1 MVTALEIVAATAG
14 GNTGAIVVILLVF
27 LAGYVLACL
36 LWPFAAC
43 RWCERGKKRS
53 PGGRAWR
60 VCGHC
65 GGTGARVRLG
75 RRLWSA
81 GIRGRDRNRDF

>member
-1 MVTALEIVAATAG
+1 MDTLTAAASGHA
-14 GNTGAIVVILLVF
+14 GAIVLVLLVF
-27 LAGYVLACL
+27 AAVYVLACL

-43 RWCERGKKRS
+43 RWCEGGKKRS

-60 VCGHC
+60 PCGHC
-65 GGTGARVRLG
+65 SGTGARVRLG

-81 GIRGRDRNRDF
+81 GMRDRDRR